1 MPATTAKRR
10 LMVLMALCCL
20 AMLAP
25 SARAQGAFQDLD
37 NQRLEAD
44 AVALAVAGDYA
55 DALERFEELA
65 RRQPDS
71 FVPQYNIASML
82 SRLGRVDEA
91 LNALDAALNLG
102 LDDLAHL
109 RNDPDLEPIRD
120 TDRFRAILDAWP
132 ERMEALADQR
142 FQAMLE
148 RFGERSHVEEDPF
161 LRLRFVVG
169 LPRTSFAMARAEL
182 DIVARWAMAELF
194 GNLLEAD
201 EAAVPWVSV
210 AIPTDEGF
218 ARWAHGR
225 HGEAA
230 RDSSRQIAGTYDHD
244 RKELVCKDLGATLRH
259 EVFHALHYRSQGLEG
274 QRHAMWIME
283 GLASLVE
290 DFDPTENGE
299 PAFAQSWRTNI
310 TRKALRANQIKS
322 IADLAAT
329 PDHIFVGTAPL
340 MHYGHARTVMLYLFA
355 AGKLPDF
362 YRHYVDTWDHD
373 RTGVLALERT
383 FDADMAQVEASFR
396 RWVERLPVAPEQNH
410 PPSATLGI
418 DVDGERGEGLAVLR
432 TVRGS
437 PGRLAGLRPR
447 DVLVAVNGQ
456 GTRDINELYR
466 VLGRYMPGDVVVL
479 SVRRRDEMLELPTRL
494 ASSREFQTVPAG
506 VR

>member
-1 MPATTAKRR
+1 MPANTAKRR
-10 LMVLMALCCL
+10 LIVLMALCCL
-20 AMLAP
+20 ALLAP
-25 SARAQGAFQDLD
+25 SLRAQGAFQDLD

-44 AVALAVAGDYA
+44 AVALAISGDYA

-71 FVPQYNIASML
+71 FVPHYNIASML
-82 SRLGRVDEA
+82 SRLGRVDAA
-91 LNALDAALNLG
+91 LNALDEALDRG
-102 LDDLAHL
+102 LDDIAHL
-109 RNDPDLEPIRD
+109 RNDPDLEAIRQ
-120 TDRFRAILDAWP
+120 TDRFMAILETWP
-132 ERMEALADQR
+132 ARMERLATRRFAELRQR
-142 FQAMLE
+142 FGD
-148 RFGERSHVEEDPF
+148 RYHVEEDPV
-161 LRLRFVVG
+161 LRLRFAVG

-182 DIVARWAMAELF
+182 DIVSRWAMAELF

-201 EAAVPWVSV
+201 EDAVPWVGV
-210 AIPTDEGF
+210 AIPTDEDF

-259 EVFHALHYRSQGLEG
+259 EVFHALHYRSQSLEG

-290 DFDPTENGE
+290 DFDPAEGGT
-299 PAFAQSWRTNI
+299 PAFTASWRSNI
-310 TRKALRANQIKS
+310 TRKALRANQLKS

-329 PDHIFVGTAPL
+329 PDHIFTGTAPL
-340 MHYGHARTVMLYLFA
+340 MHYGHARTIMLYLFA
-355 AGKLPDF
+355 AGKLPEF
-362 YRHYVDTWDHD
+362 YRQYVDTWAHD

-383 FDADMAQVEASFR
+383 FDAGITQVEASFR

-466 VLGRYMPGDVVVL
+466 VLGRYMPGDVVIL
-479 SVRRRDEMLELPTRL
+479 SIRRQNEMLELPARL
-494 ASSREFQTVPAG
+494 ASARDFQVLPAEG
-506 VR
+506 R